1 MHESMNG
8 FRYAVLLAA
17 TSIGMCLSIPAY
29 ADVQTTTAITIGA
42 AGRGYQR
49 KIWDQTVFHLGVRSD
64 VLFGRTNVSSFGF
77 GPYAEVF
84 THAFDE
90 LQFGVGGAA
99 LLPIIDGVPI
109 VLSAGPYGRFAR
121 ATGVEP
127 GIAGSVF
134 WGLRSFNH
142 HGPYNMAGGLLAQFR
157 YGFGASGE
165 TAIIVSAQLDVVA
178 LSLPAQFLINVIRGG
193 SPDTRPVKK

>member
-1 MHESMNG
+1 MHGVMNG
-8 FRYAVLLAA
+8 FRQAVAIIACSTVLVSTTPAA
-17 TSIGMCLSIPAY
+17 

-64 VLFGRTNVSSFGF
+64 VLFGRRSVSSFGF

-90 LQFGVGGAA
+90 LQFGAGGAA
-99 LLPIIDGVPI
+99 LFPIVDGVPLVI
-109 VLSAGPYGRFAR
+109 SAGPYGRIAR
-121 ATGVEP
+121 TTGIEP
-127 GIAGSVF
+127 GVAGSIF

-142 HGPYNMAGGLLAQFR
+142 HNAYNMAGGLLAQFR
-157 YGFGASGE
+157 YGLGASRE
-165 TAIIVSAQLDVVA
+165 TAIIISAQLDVVA

-193 SPDTRPVKK
+193 SSGTRPVKK

>member
-1 MHESMNG
+1 MNG
-8 FRYAVLLAA
+8 LRQAVALALPLA
-17 TSIGMCLSIPAY
+17 YFVSSAPAS

-64 VLFGRTNVSSFGF
+64 VLFGRKNVSNFGF
-77 GPYAEVF
+77 GPYGEIF

-90 LQFGVGGAA
+90 LQFGIGGAA
-99 LLPIIDGVPI
+99 LLPIIDGAPI
-109 VLSAGPYGRFAR
+109 VLSAGPYGRFAP

-127 GIAGSVF
+127 GIAGSIF

-142 HGPYNMAGGLLAQFR
+142 HGAYNMAGGLLAQFR
-157 YGFGASGE
+157 YGFGSSGE
-165 TAIIVSAQLDVVA
+165 TAIIISAQLDVVA
-178 LSLPAQFLINVIRGG
+178 LSLPAQFIINVIRGG